1 MRRSWL
7 NPLCLAGLVIALVS
21 ALPAVAS
28 AQNAIIR
35 GTVRS
40 EGGDPV
46 VGANVYFVELNLQ
59 AATNDAGRFVITVP
73 GERVRGQQLQLRVRA
88 IGYRPSSRAVTIA
101 AGEQTVDYTL
111 AQDINRLEELV
122 VTGVLEGTEQTRVP
136 FTVSRVDVADVPVP
150 SVDPLRL
157 LAGRVPGANIM
168 SSSGRP
174 GRQPDVILRGPTSI
188 NATGR
193 GQGPL
198 YIVDGVI
205 INGGLPDINPADI
218 ENVEVVKGAAAA
230 SLYGARAG
238 QGVIQITTRSG
249 RRSADGMSFNLRSEV
264 GASDIEGE
272 FLLARSHALF
282 MDARNQRFCISV
294 TGQPICARSVDWN
307 TEAARVNN
315 EPGDFAL
322 TPAGFTVDPGAST
335 AIGPLRHLFLAS
347 PFPGPRLYNAV
358 DQVTTAQAFNQNTF
372 DMTGRFN
379 QTQVYASVS
388 SLRQAGSIR
397 YLDGFER
404 YTARLNVDQQI
415 GTAWRVALRTF
426 YSRNYQ
432 DGFTQEGGGAAFF
445 RLTRQPAQANL
456 LARDTLGRLYVRS
469 NLMGQGQQNENPLVS
484 LAYRTDEQWTDRFI
498 GGITLRYQ
506 PVNWID
512 VEGQFSLDF
521 RSQIYDF
528 YQDKGY
534 RTTVSAFTGYVGSVQ
549 KDHDDAIGINTS
561 LNVTLRRNFGR
572 DLATRWSLRYLY
584 EQQDTRFRQGGGNT
598 LSLVGVPQTQNA
610 TVGIFTSSSN
620 TSVRQIG
627 LFAGVNLEYRERYI
641 VDALIRRDG
650 SSLFGSANRWATWG
664 RGSLAWRMSQEGWW
678 FGGDA
683 INEFKIRASRGSAG
697 GRPNFSAQYET
708 WGASAAGPTFGNLG
722 NINLR
727 PERTIEN
734 EFGADLELFRRVG
747 VNLTYAHSE
756 TRDQLLLV
764 PNPVERG
771 FGNQW
776 QNAGTMENKTW
787 ELSVNVP
794 LVTRRDLSWSWRFT
808 YDRTRTVITE
818 LAVPPFNYGATLQ
831 ATTTIFQANVGQ
843 RYATIYGRRFI
854 TSCAEL
860 PPAFQS
866 QCGGAGSQFQINDEG
881 FVVWTGGYNWNEGIT
896 RNLWGTSLAGASA
909 PWGVALNWG
918 APIILRDTA
927 CITTPSAS
935 CAGQNIPL
943 GVGLP
948 DWQFSVS
955 TNFQWRRLSV
965 YALLQGSMGREV
977 WNQGRHWSHLDFI
990 TAAVD
995 QRGRTVETAKPIGY
1009 YWRAAPPDAAGYG
1022 GFYDFLAP
1030 NSYFVETA
1038 SYAKLREL
1046 MVAYNIGPV
1055 GGVGNWTIS
1064 LVGRNLYTFSDY
1076 LGFDPEVGV
1085 GGGIASSAAIN
1096 ATDSFTFPNT
1106 RSFTIG
1112 LSTSF

>member
-21 ALPAVAS
+21 ALPAVAV

-35 GTVRS
+35 GTVRT
-40 EGGDPV
+40 EGGEPV

-59 AATNDAGRFVITVP
+59 AATNDAGRFQITVP

-157 LAGRVPGANIM
+157 LAGRVPGANVQ

-205 INGGLPDINPADI
+205 ILGGLPDINPSDI

-264 GASDIEGE
+264 GASDIEGD
-272 FLLARSHALF
+272 FPLARNHALM

-294 TGQPICARSVDWN
+294 ASQPLCARTVDWN
-307 TEAARVNN
+307 AEVARVNN
-315 EPGDFAL
+315 EPGDYAL
-322 TPAGFTVDPGAST
+322 TPAGFPVDPGAST
-335 AIGPLRHLFLAS
+335 AIGPLRHRFLVT
-347 PFPGPRLYNAV
+347 PFPGPRLYDPV
-358 DQVTTAQAFNQNTF
+358 EQVTTALAFNQNTF

-388 SLRQAGSIR
+388 SLRQAGAIR
-397 YLDGFER
+397 FLDGFER
-404 YTARLNVDQQI
+404 YSARLNVDQRV
-415 GTAWRVALRTF
+415 GSAWSISLRSF

-432 DGFTQEGGGAAFF
+432 DGFQEDGGGNAFF

-469 NLMGQGQQNENPLVS
+469 NIMGQGQQNQNPLIP
-484 LAYRTDEQWTDRFI
+484 LLHWTDEQWTDRFI
-498 GGITLRYQ
+498 GGSTVRFQ
-506 PVNWID
+506 PANWVDI
-512 VEGQFSLDF
+512 EGNFSVDY
-521 RSQIYDF
+521 RSQTYDF
-528 YQDKGY
+528 YQDKGF
-534 RTTVSAFTGYVGSVQ
+534 RTTHPAFTGYVGSIT
-549 KDHDDAIGINTS
+549 KSHDEEVGFNTS
-561 LNVTLRRNFGR
+561 VNVTMRRSFGR
-572 DLATRWSLRYLY
+572 DLATRWSFRYLY

-598 LSLVGVPQTQNA
+598 LALVNVPQTQNA

-620 TSVRQIG
+620 TSVRQMG

-664 RGSLAWRMSQEGWW
+664 RGSLAWRMSQEPWW
-678 FGGDA
+678 FGGETV
-683 INEFKIRASRGSAG
+683 NEFKIRASRGSAG
-697 GRPNFSAQYET
+697 GRPSFSAQYET

-722 NINLR
+722 NVNLR

-734 EFGADLELFRRVG
+734 EIGADFELFRRIG
-747 VNLTYAHSE
+747 VNLTYAQSE

-764 PNPVERG
+764 RAPVERG

-776 QNAGTMENKTW
+776 DNGSTMENKTW
-787 ELSVNVP
+787 ELSLNLP
-794 LVTRRDLSWSWRFT
+794 LLTRRDMSWSWRFT
-808 YDRTRTVITE
+808 WDRTRTVITE
-818 LAVPPFNYGATLQ
+818 LTVPPFNFGTGLQ
-831 ATTTIFQANVGQ
+831 ATGTLFEAREGE
-843 RYATIYGRRFI
+843 RYGTMYGRRWI
-854 TSCAEL
+854 RSCAEL
-860 PPAFQS
+860 PPAYAA
-866 QCGGAGSQFQINDEG
+866 QCGGPGSQFQINNEG
-881 FVVWTGGYNWNEGIT
+881 YVVWTAGFLPSEGIT
-896 RNLWGTSLAGASA
+896 RNLWGTSLPGSAA
-909 PWGVALNWG
+909 PWGVGLNWG

-935 CAGQNIPL
+935 CSGQNVAL
-943 GVGLP
+943 GTGLP

-995 QRGRTVETAKPIGY
+995 QGSATVETAKPIGY
-1009 YWRAAPPDAAGYG
+1009 YWRAAPPDAAGFG
-1022 GFYDFLAP
+1022 GFYDFLQQ
-1030 NSYFVETA
+1030 NEYFVETA
-1038 SYAKLREL
+1038 SYAKIREV
-1046 MVAYNIGPV
+1046 MVAYNVGPV
-1055 GGVGNWTIS
+1055 AGVGNWTVS
-1064 LVGRNLYTFSDY
+1064 LVGRNLYTFTNY
-1076 LGFDPEVGV
+1076 QGFDPEVGI
-1085 GGGIASSAAIN
+1085 GGGQAASAAIN

-1106 RSFTIG
+1106 RTFTIS